1 MSQTPLSQNQVESL
15 LRTVNDADASEKC
28 SSAPTL
34 RIDSAHVTREEVDS
48 VESRPMSEAVPTA
61 EPYDFRRPAPLN
73 RVIIDALHILG
84 DVTATQFSRS
94 AASLFGGDIDC
105 QLDSI
110 DQCSHQDFI
119 FDLDNPSCFCVIDP
133 KPLRGNWM
141 VDIPSNLHFAM
152 IDRMLGGEPFEGD
165 LLQRAMT
172 DIEQQLMRRVV
183 NDFLSNV
190 HDAWQR
196 VANLHLEIDKVVNHP
211 HCLSTIPKNASI
223 ARLQFSAQICS
234 VRGQFT
240 LAIPVETIQPL
251 SDRLDTT
258 HWENASS
265 QQPTEESRRVLAK
278 QLATSP
284 IDVIVDLARSTIN
297 TRDLLGLAVGDV
309 ITTEQPVNQPVDLSI
324 ANVPKFKVSIGAYQQ
339 KVAVQIESPK

>member
-15 LRTVNDADASEKC
+15 LRTVNDTDSDQKLSSE
-28 SSAPTL
+28 PTL
-34 RIDSAHVTREEVDS
+34 RIDSAHVTREDVDC
-48 VESRPMSEAVPTA
+48 VAPRPMDETVQKA
-61 EPYDFRRPAPLN
+61 EPYDFCRPTPLSRLN
-73 RVIIDALHILG
+73 LDALHILG
-84 DVTATQFSRS
+84 DVTATQFSQS

-105 QLDSI
+105 QLDGV

-133 KPLRGNWM
+133 QPLPGQWI

-152 IDRMLGGEPFEGD
+152 IDRMLGGEPLDGD

-172 DIEQQLMRRVV
+172 DIEQRLMRRVV
-183 NDFLSNV
+183 ASFLTNV

-196 VANLHLEIDKVVNHP
+196 VADIDLTIDKVVNLP
-211 HCLSTIPKNASI
+211 YCLATTPKNASVV
-223 ARLQFSAQICS
+223 RLRFSAQICS

-251 SDRLDTT
+251 LDRLDTT
-258 HWENASS
+258 HWENTAA
-265 QQPTEESRRVLAK
+265 QQPTEETRRVLTK
-278 QLATSP
+278 QLASSP

-309 ITTEQPVNQPVDLSI
+309 ITTEQAVNEKLDLSI
-324 ANVPKFKVSIGAYQQ
+324 ANVPKFKVSVGAYQQ
-339 KVAVQIESPK
+339 KVAVQIESSK